1 MTLPGKGLPG
11 SNVEVG
17 KLHAPAT
24 GQGLIEGHQLHT
36 LLLPDHSLCLTL
48 LMEGPGTGSELQ
60 RSWGCTMRLPCKEE
74 NGFAL
79 CEPLGCSDPLLLMC
93 QSWEQ
98 ESHEAHDHGLPVC
111 PAIHLSIRR
120 KLRTEK
126 GSLGM
131 SQPGGEVS
139 GDTWPRKLGWPKAGS
154 RSKRWHYELTISL
167 TFKDKPRT
175 SPRAATFSSM
185 VFQGLL
191 NGCLI

>member
-1 MTLPGKGLPG
+1 MVPVKT
-11 SNVEVG
+11 
-17 KLHAPAT
+17 
-24 GQGLIEGHQLHT
+24 
-36 LLLPDHSLCLTL
+36 
-48 LMEGPGTGSELQ
+48 
-60 RSWGCTMRLPCKEE
+60 CTSK
-74 NGFAL
+74 FAL

-139 GDTWPRKLGWPKAGS
+139 GDTWPRKLGWPKAGL
-154 RSKRWHYELTISL
+154 YIVEAFVGFPQPPEPTLCVATVAYG
-167 TFKDKPRT
+167 
-175 SPRAATFSSM
+175 RA
-185 VFQGLL
+185 GLHH
-191 NGCLI
+191 